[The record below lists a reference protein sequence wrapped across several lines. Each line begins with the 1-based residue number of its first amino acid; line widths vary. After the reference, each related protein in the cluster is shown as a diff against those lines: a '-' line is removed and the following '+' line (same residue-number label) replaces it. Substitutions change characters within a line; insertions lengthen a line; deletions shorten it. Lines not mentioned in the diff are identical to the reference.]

1 MRFCFPNPITDQFN
15 VKFERLDLSPGI
27 IINSKVL
34 LSIKDIFYIG
44 IIS

>member
-27 IINSKVL
+27 KINSKVL
-34 LSIKDIFYIG
+34 LSIRDRFDMG